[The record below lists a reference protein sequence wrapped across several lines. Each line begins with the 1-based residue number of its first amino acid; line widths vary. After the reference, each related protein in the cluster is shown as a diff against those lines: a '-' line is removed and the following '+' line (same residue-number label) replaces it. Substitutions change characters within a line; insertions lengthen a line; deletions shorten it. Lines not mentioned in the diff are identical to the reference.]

1 MMFYSVKGTLV
12 VCEPSVAV
20 VEACGVGYQLS
31 VSDRCFGRL
40 QNSVGEQVLLFT
52 HLAVREDGVELFGF
66 EEREELELFR
76 LLNTVSGVG
85 PKAALSILSALSP
98 DGVIGAVMAQD
109 AKSLC
114 SAQGIGNKIA
124 QRIILELKDKLSKDK
139 TFAQVAVSAAGASVR
154 PAGTNANVAEAV
166 NALTV
171 LGYPRQQAVDAFAAM
186 DTSGRSVEALIR
198 EGLRA
203 LSKQ

>member
-1 MMFYSVKGTLV
+1 MFYSVKGTLV
-12 VCEPSVAV
+12 VCEPQTAV
-20 VEACGVGYQLS
+20 IEAGGVGYQLAI
-31 VSDRCFGRL
+31 SDRCFGRL

-66 EEREELELFR
+66 EDREELELFR

-98 DGVIGAVMAQD
+98 EGVVSAVMAQD

-114 SAQGIGNKIA
+114 AAQGIGNKIA
-124 QRIILELKDKLSKDK
+124 QRVILELKDKLSKDK
-139 TFAQVAVSAAGASVR
+139 TFAQTALGAAGEAAR
-154 PAGTNANVAEAV
+154 PAGKNANVAEAV

-171 LGYPRQQAVDAFAAM
+171 LGYSRQQAVDAFSSL
-186 DTSGRSVEALIR
+186 DTSNRSVEALIR
-198 EGLRA
+198 EGLRV